1 MAQHLRGG
9 RRSLAICAPS
19 AGVGCS
25 YLASSLA
32 VAMSQAGI
40 KTLLIDGNLR
50 EPGVGDYIY
59 STSQAPGLLQC
70 LGDENVAFGEAIRTD
85 VLPGLSL
92 MYAGG
97 TTNQPQ
103 ELLASPEF
111 KALIDVCLRDFDLTI
126 VDTPPSNVCADGRS
140 IAAVLRYAMV
150 VARRDSSFVSD
161 VRQVVEELKGDK
173 VNVIGTFLND
183 F

>member
-1 MAQHLRGG
+1 M
-9 RRSLAICAPS
+9 
-19 AGVGCS
+19 
-25 YLASSLA
+25 
-32 VAMSQAGI
+32 
-40 KTLLIDGNLR
+40 IDANLR
-50 EPGVGDYIY
+50 EPGIGDYVY
-59 STSQAPGLLQC
+59 SDVQSPGLLQC
-70 LGDENVAFGEAIRTD
+70 LGDEGGAFGEAIRSE
-85 VLPGLSL
+85 VLPNLSI

-126 VDTPPSNVCADGRS
+126 VDTPPANVCADGRS

-150 VARRDSSFVSD
+150 VAKRDASFVSD